1 MSKWDKLIQAILAK
15 KANLRFEDLASALTK
30 IGYTQEQ
37 PRGGSSHYT
46 FRKEGCMPITLPK
59 KKPPI
64 DKVYIR
70 LVSAAV
76 EKYYDKEDASL

>member
-1 MSKWDKLIQAILAK
+1 MSRWEKLKEALLNK
-15 KANLRFEDLASALTK
+15 KSNLRFEDLAAALVK
-30 IGYTQEQ
+30 VGYTQEQ

-64 DKVYIR
+64 DKVYIQ

-76 EKYYDKEDASL
+76 EKYFSKED

>member
-1 MSKWDKLIQAILAK
+1 MSRWEKLKEALLNK
-15 KANLRFEDLASALTK
+15 KSNLRFEDLAAALIK

-64 DKVYIR
+64 DRVYIQ

-76 EKYYDKEDASL
+76 EKYCSKED

>member
-1 MSKWDKLIQAILAK
+1 MSKWEKLIQAILNK
-15 KANLRFEDLASALTK
+15 KSNLRFEDLSAALIK
-30 IGYTQEQ
+30 IGYICEQ

-46 FRKEGCMPITLPK
+46 FRKDGCTPITLPK

-70 LVSAAV
+70 LVSEAIERFYNEEA
-76 EKYYDKEDASL
+76 